1 MPDIE
6 FHGFGDKALPFLKA
20 LGFHQTR
27 EWFHENKKLYESDVK
42 GPMGDLVEAA
52 SARYKSLDIP
62 LSGTRKTSLFRI
74 NRDVRFAKEKHP
86 YNTHASAVLTRSGT
100 KKDSGG
106 AYMHFANGNCFFAGG
121 IWYPPGPELKAL
133 REQIVARADEFLEIV
148 ETLQSQGY
156 EFETTNMLMRKPP
169 AFKHIE
175 DERLFDWL
183 RRKSFVINKPLT
195 DEDIQ
200 KPEALSTL
208 VTMTKD
214 VMPLLNFAWRAM
226 DPIRQIEEDKKS

>member
-1 MPDIE
+1 MSDSE

-52 SARYKSLDIP
+52 SARYKSLGIP

-183 RRKSFVINKPLT
+183 RRKSFVINKPLA
-195 DEDIQ
+195 DGDIQ
-200 KPEALSTL
+200 KPEALGTL